1 MPSPETSREIKPS
14 LIRIITATCIGVAI
28 GYFIFYSRTEKI
40 QPNNP
45 EIKGTICLVID
56 DYGFIFNDMVKD
68 FIKLDPNIT
77 AAIIP
82 ASPYGKQIGR
92 YADSLDIESIIHMP
106 MESYERDKINYE
118 IDLNEKLNSTLIE
131 ERVRRA
137 FAEVPTAL
145 GMNNH
150 QGSKATENL
159 QLMKDLARV
168 LKKMDKFFLDS
179 FTNPESRGY
188 ITMRRYGVPTQLRQV
203 FLDHVED
210 IDIIKANLDS
220 LVSLSHHMEIAVG
233 IGHVKPVTLEV
244 LKEEIPRLE
253 AEGYRF
259 IRLSQAVR

>member
-1 MPSPETSREIKPS
+1 MPSPETSREIKPF
-14 LIRIITATCIGVAI
+14 LIRIITAACIGMAI
-28 GYFIFYSRTEKI
+28 GYFIFYSRREKI
-40 QPNNP
+40 HPNNM
-45 EIKGTICLVID
+45 ETKGTICLVID

-82 ASPYGKQIGR
+82 ASPYGKQIGW

-106 MESYERDKINYE
+106 MESYEREKIKYE
-118 IDLNEKLNSTLIE
+118 IDLSEKLNATLVE

-159 QLMKDLARV
+159 QLMKDLARA

-220 LVSLSHHMEIAVG
+220 LVTLSHHMEIAVG